1 MLVCYNALI
10 GADKTAEQIGFK
22 AIIKYNKLDFYAF
35 AAMQGP
41 NEAGRE
47 HYMKRKQ
54 IAKNIVTDLKELAA
68 LTSDADGAQ
77 RIAWTPTFKKA
88 TEWFTQKM
96 QAAGAE
102 VWTDAAGNSWA
113 KFAGT
118 SEDAIVIGSHLDSV
132 PDGGWLDGALGVV
145 AWVSVLMV

>member
-1 MLVCYNALI
+1 MLVFSTILI
-10 GADKTAEQIGFK
+10 QKISMVKQTGFK
-22 AIIKYNKLDFYAF
+22 AITKYNKLDFYAF

-47 HYMKRKQ
+47 HYMKREQ

-68 LTSDADGAQ
+68 LTSDIDGAQ

-88 TEWFTQKM
+88 TEWFAKKM

-102 VWTDAAGNSWA
+102 VWTDAAGNS
-113 KFAGT
+113 
-118 SEDAIVIGSHLDSV
+118 
-132 PDGGWLDGALGVV
+132 
-145 AWVSVLMV
+145 